1 MNPLRAVTA
10 LRELR
15 GKPLWRLLAADKSV
29 LTIALLQ
36 QVLLANEKV
45 LPASILYER
54 LERSL
59 DALREAGEDVPR
71 EARAYVAEW
80 LAQGWLMR
88 RLAPGAH
95 EEDFELSTEATTAV
109 RFVTSLLKR
118 RTLATESRLA
128 LVQQLVH
135 ELTEK
140 TDGNPETRMEAL
152 LAERERIDREI
163 EGVRGGLVVA
173 LPEDRAIERSRE
185 VIALTDE
192 LAADFRRVRDD
203 FDRLNRGLRQSLVEH
218 EGSRGEVLEAL
229 FAGVDV
235 IGQSESGRTF
245 AAFWRLLTDP
255 EQSTALRE
263 ALDLLVRRPF
273 AKRLEARER
282 KFLLN
287 LTHLLGEEGSSVHD
301 VLQNF
306 ARSLKSFVQS
316 REFMEQ
322 RRLHS
327 LLKRAT
333 QAAIAAREAVRPT
346 EDIGYELALTSS
358 RIRSVSQWSLY
369 DPGQRMADGSM
380 HDAEVSTIDLEWVSE
395 LVRQSEIDFR
405 TLRAHLHELLS
416 EQTRVSI
423 GEALERYPAEQG
435 LGSVVGYVALGV
447 KHGEVTEGLEV
458 VSWLGRDE
466 QQRRAK
472 VPTIYFARDRRHELA
487 D

>member
-15 GKPLWRLLAADKSV
+15 AQPLWRLLAADKSV
-29 LTIALLQ
+29 STVALLQ
-36 QVLLANEKV
+36 HLLLTTEKV

-54 LERSL
+54 LGRSL
-59 DALREAGEDVPR
+59 DELRAAGEDLPQS
-71 EARAYVAEW
+71 AQGYVSDW
-80 LAQGWLMR
+80 LAQGWLVR
-88 RLAPGAH
+88 RLAAGAH
-95 EEDFELSTEATTAV
+95 EEDFELSAEATAAV
-109 RFVTSLLKR
+109 RFVTSLLSR

-128 LVQQLVH
+128 MVQRLVL
-135 ELTEK
+135 ELAEK
-140 TDGNPETRMEAL
+140 TDDNPETRVDAL
-152 LAERERIDREI
+152 LAERERLDREI
-163 EGVRGGLVVA
+163 EAVRGGVVGA
-173 LPEDRAIERSRE
+173 LPEERALERARD

-192 LAADFRRVRDD
+192 LAADFHRVRDD
-203 FDRLNRGLRQSLVEH
+203 FDQLNRGLRQSLVEH

-235 IGQSESGRTF
+235 IGQSAAGQSF

-255 EQSTALRE
+255 EQSAALRE
-263 ALDLLVRRPF
+263 ALEVLVRRPF
-273 AKRLEARER
+273 AKRLDARER

-287 LTHLLGEEGSSVHD
+287 LTQLLGEEGSSVHD

-316 REFMEQ
+316 REFLEQ

-333 QAAIAAREAVRPT
+333 QAAILARDVLRPT
-346 EDIGYELALTSS
+346 EDIGYELTLTSS
-358 RIRSVSQWSLY
+358 RVRSVSQWSLY
-369 DPGQRMADGSM
+369 DPAQRLSDGAMRDADV
-380 HDAEVSTIDLEWVSE
+380 ATIDLEWVGE

-405 TLRAHLHELLS
+405 TLRRHISDLLA
-416 EQTRVSI
+416 QRARVSI
-423 GEALERYPAEQG
+423 AEALAQYPAEQG

-447 KHGEVTEGLEV
+447 RHGEVTCAIET
-458 VSWLGRDE
+458 VSWLGKDE
-466 QQRRAK
+466 IERKAR
-472 VPTIYFARDRRHELA
+472 VPAIYFAKERRHELA

>member
-1 MNPLRAVTA
+1 MKPLRAVAA

-15 GKPLWRLLAADKSV
+15 GQPLWRLLAADKSV
-29 LTIALLQ
+29 VTIALLQ
-36 QVLLANEKV
+36 HVLLRADKL
-45 LPASILYER
+45 LPASVLYER
-54 LERSL
+54 IGNALEE
-59 DALREAGEDVPR
+59 LRAAGEELPQT
-71 EARAYVAEW
+71 AQAYVADW
-80 LAQGWLMR
+80 LGQGWLTR

-95 EEDFELSTEATTAV
+95 EEDFELSAEATAAA

-128 LVQQLVH
+128 LVQRLVL
-135 ELTEK
+135 ELAEK
-140 TDGNPETRMEAL
+140 TDENPETRIDAL
-152 LAERERIDREI
+152 VAERDRLDREI
-163 EGVRGGLVVA
+163 EAVRGGVVTA
-173 LPEDRAIERSRE
+173 LPEDRAIERARE

-203 FDRLNRGLRQSLVEH
+203 FDQLNRGLRQSLVEH

-235 IGQSESGRTF
+235 IAQSDAGRTF

-255 EQSTALRE
+255 DQSEALRD
-263 ALDLLVRRPF
+263 ALELLVRRPF

-287 LTHLLGEEGSSVHD
+287 LTHLLGAEGSSVHD

-322 RRLHS
+322 RRLHT

-333 QAAIAAREAVRPT
+333 QAALAARDAVRPT
-346 EDIGYELALTSS
+346 EDIGYELMLTSS
-358 RIRSVSQWSLY
+358 RIRSLSQWSLY
-369 DPGQRMADGSM
+369 DPAQRMSDADM
-380 HDAEVSTIDLEWVSE
+380 RDADLSTIDLELIGE

-405 TLRAHLHELLS
+405 TLRRHLFDLLDERS
-416 EQTRVSI
+416 PVSI
-423 GEALERYPAEQG
+423 AEALRRFPAEQG

-447 KHGEVTEGLEV
+447 KHGQLTPGVES
-458 VSWLGRDE
+458 VSWVGKDTSL
-466 QQRRAK
+466 RRAK
-472 VPTIYFARDRRHELA
+472 VPAIYFSRERRHELA